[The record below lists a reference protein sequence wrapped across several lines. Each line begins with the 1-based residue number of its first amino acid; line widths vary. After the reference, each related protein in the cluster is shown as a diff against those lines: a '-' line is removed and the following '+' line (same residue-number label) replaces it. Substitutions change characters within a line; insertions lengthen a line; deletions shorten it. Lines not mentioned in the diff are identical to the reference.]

1 MAEKPWKKKEEAAGK
16 RKDLNL
22 HDTEIQIYGRVKED
36 LERLSQFK
44 RAIQGGVATVREEVQ
59 KAIESFHHSFSR
71 SSLNQIES
79 SGARAWQLQFL
90 NKLPSTLFTGGR
102 IESEDGEPLQIA
114 IVDASNSLKPVSL
127 SDSEG
132 APAAAAEE
140 SSEVSDA
147 TAVKSSEAP
156 TDADEGVSGAAPAA
170 NEGSSENTEEE
181 KSGDEEA
188 AEETPE
194 IKKSGGWVGLEEV

>member
-1 MAEKPWKKKEEAAGK
+1 MLPKP
-16 RKDLNL
+16 
-22 HDTEIQIYGRVKED
+22 VS
-36 LERLSQFK
+36 LSD
-44 RAIQGGVATVREEVQ
+44 
-59 KAIESFHHSFSR
+59 R

-194 IKKSGGWVGLEEV
+194 IKVVQILTAKNSKKVDTKNMNEEEMAEHEKSVAK